1 MSAVFNRSLRIK
13 SILEALSV
21 ECFVPMRNDVH
32 LVGRRK
38 ICKTVPAV
46 RNLIF
51 IRSTSGLIKTLKSHY
66 PFIQYLTC
74 KSDGHV
80 KPIVVPDEQMRHF
93 IAVAGTNEDR
103 LIYLAP
109 AEIRFDA
116 GDKVRIRGGVF
127 DGVEGVFLKVK
138 GARDKRVVVSIE
150 GVAAVATTA
159 IHPDL
164 LEKI

>member
-13 SILEALSV
+13 AILEAISV

-32 LVGRRK
+32 IAGRRK
-38 ICKTVPAV
+38 IRKTIPAV

-51 IRSTSGLIKTLKSHY
+51 IHTTASQIKALKS
-66 PFIQYLTC
+66 QYLFVQYLIHKT
-74 KSDGHV
+74 DGRV
-80 KPIVVPDEQMRHF
+80 KPIVVPDDQMRHF
-93 IAVAGTNEDR
+93 IAVAGTGEEQ
-103 LIYLAP
+103 LIYLEPQA
-109 AEIRFDA
+109 IRFDA
-116 GDKVRIRGGVF
+116 GDRVRIRGGVF
-127 DGVEGVFLKVK
+127 DGVEGIFLKVK
-138 GARDKRVVVSIE
+138 GARDRRVVVSID